1 MMMRPRVRDDRGSV
15 TVELA
20 AALPAV
26 VLVLG
31 LVVAALAWARAGVEA
46 TEAAALGARIAAVEG
61 VGAAQAEL
69 DRALPGAESYVTESD
84 GRVEVQVV
92 IDGPAWLPK
101 AAATSVARK
110 SP

>member
-1 MMMRPRVRDDRGSV
+1 MNARLRGRGDHGSV

-46 TEAAALGARIAAVEG
+46 TGAAALGARIAAVEG

-69 DRALPGAESYVTESD
+69 DRALPGAQSYVTERD
-84 GRVEVQVV
+84 GRVEVRVV
-92 IDGPAWLPK
+92 IDGAAWLPS
-101 AAATSVARK
+101 ASATSVARK
-110 SP
+110 AQ